1 MKTKSITSRILA
13 VIITVLL
20 LASLI
25 PATSVFAAKDKFKD
39 TLLSSAEV
47 SGLTAPKIGADVDTS
62 GNVPSGSKYSIV
74 KVNWFDM
81 SGVITK
87 VTSFEAGKP
96 YRVSVEVKAN
106 DGCKFQTGATF
117 KINGNTATE
126 TNANSDRT
134 QITFIFTY
142 PALGDGVIKSVKITD
157 ITAPKIGADVDT
169 KGSVPSGS
177 NYSIVKVNWFDASGV
192 LTKAT
197 SFEEGKP
204 YRVSVEV
211 KPNKG
216 YSFDKNTAYT
226 INGKTATVTH
236 TGTVDNTV
244 VFILNYDAL
253 KKEAAETS
261 SKKAETSSKTSSKAE
276 STSKPTEETSEVV
289 EETVSEEIVE
299 TESIA
304 PSTITSNEGTTGNN
318 GLDSNL
324 VILIIAIAVIL
335 CITAIVIVLLL
346 KKKK

>member
-1 MKTKSITSRILA
+1 MKMKAITKRIIA
-13 VIITVLL
+13 VIIAVLM

-25 PATSVFAAKDKFKD
+25 PATSVFAAKDEFKKYII
-39 TLLSSAEV
+39 SSAEV

-62 GNVPSGSKYSIV
+62 GTVPSGSNYSIV
-74 KVNWFDM
+74 KVNWFDA
-81 SGVITK
+81 SGVLAK
-87 VTSFEAGKP
+87 ATSFEAGKP

-106 DGCKFQTGATF
+106 DGYKFQSGANF
-117 KINGNTATE
+117 KINGSTATE
-126 TNANSDRT
+126 TNANTDRT
-134 QITFIFTY
+134 QITFIFQY

-236 TGTVDNTV
+236 TGTADNTV
-244 VFILNYDAL
+244 VFILDYAAL
-253 KKEAAETS
+253 KKTENATS
-261 SKKAETSSKTSSKAE
+261 SKKPAATSSKVTEESSEIVEETSSE
-276 STSKPTEETSEVV
+276 
-289 EETVSEEIVE
+289 EEIVSE
-299 TESIA
+299 TESTT
-304 PSTITSNEGTTGNN
+304 PSSTVSVDEKDDGS
-318 GLDSNL
+318 LDMAL
-324 VILIIAIAVIL
+324 VILIIAVVALL
-335 CITAIVIVLLL
+335 CITAVVVTIII
-346 KKKK
+346 KKK

>member
-1 MKTKSITSRILA
+1 MKMKAITKRIIA
-13 VIITVLL
+13 VIIAVLM

-25 PATSVFAAKDKFKD
+25 PATSVFAAKDEFKKYII
-39 TLLSSAEV
+39 SSAEV

-62 GNVPSGSKYSIV
+62 GTVPSGSNYSIV
-74 KVNWFDM
+74 KVNWFDA
-81 SGVITK
+81 SGVLAK
-87 VTSFEAGKP
+87 ATSFEAGKP

-106 DGCKFQTGATF
+106 DGYKFQSGANF
-117 KINGNTATE
+117 KINGSTATE
-126 TNANSDRT
+126 TNANTDRT
-134 QITFIFTY
+134 QITFIFQY

-236 TGTVDNTV
+236 TGTTDNTV
-244 VFILNYDAL
+244 VFILDYAAL
-253 KKEAAETS
+253 KKTENATS
-261 SKKAETSSKTSSKAE
+261 SKKPAATSSKVTEESSEIVEETSSE
-276 STSKPTEETSEVV
+276 
-289 EETVSEEIVE
+289 EEIVSE
-299 TESIA
+299 TESTT
-304 PSTITSNEGTTGNN
+304 PSSTVSVDEKDDGS
-318 GLDSNL
+318 LDMTL
-324 VILIIAIAVIL
+324 VILIIAVVALL
-335 CITAIVIVLLL
+335 CITAVVVTIII
-346 KKKK
+346 KKK

>member
-1 MKTKSITSRILA
+1 MKMKAITKRIIA
-13 VIITVLL
+13 VIIAVLM

-47 SGLTAPKIGADVDTS
+47 TGLTAPQIGKDVDTS
-62 GNVPSGSKYSIV
+62 GTVPSGSNYSIV
-74 KVNWFDM
+74 KVNWFDA
-81 SGVITK
+81 SGALTK
-87 VTSFEAGKP
+87 ATSFEAGKP

-106 DGCKFQTGATF
+106 DGYKFQSGASF
-117 KINGNTATE
+117 KINGSTATE
-126 TNANSDRT
+126 TNANTDRT
-134 QITFIFTY
+134 QITFIFQY

-236 TGTVDNTV
+236 TGTTDNTV
-244 VFILNYDAL
+244 VFILDYAAL
-253 KKEAAETS
+253 KKTENATS
-261 SKKAETSSKTSSKAE
+261 SKKPAATSSKVTEESSEIVEETSSE
-276 STSKPTEETSEVV
+276 
-289 EETVSEEIVE
+289 EEIVSE
-299 TESIA
+299 TESTT
-304 PSTITSNEGTTGNN
+304 PSSTVSVDQKNDGS
-318 GLDSNL
+318 LDMTL
-324 VILIIAIAVIL
+324 VILIIAVVALL
-335 CITAIVIVLLL
+335 CITAVVVTIII
-346 KKKK
+346 KKK